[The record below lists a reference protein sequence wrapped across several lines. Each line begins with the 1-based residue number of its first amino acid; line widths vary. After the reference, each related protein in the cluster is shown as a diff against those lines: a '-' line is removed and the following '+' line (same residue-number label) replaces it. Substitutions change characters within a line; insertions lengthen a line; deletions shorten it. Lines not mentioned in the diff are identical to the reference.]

1 MKERILEFLKE
12 ENKTAFQFAVEIG
25 VQPSSVSH
33 ILSGRNNPSLD
44 FVIKM
49 LSRYNNLSPEWLLFG
64 KGEMYKEKITNDL
77 SHGNNSY
84 NSERDVINEKNNLNV
99 RSESKEYATNESKK
113 IDYSNRDISNKKIN
127 KPAHRIIIFYDDN
140 TFDEYFSE

>member
-44 FVIKM
+44 FVMKM
-49 LSRYNNLSPEWLLFG
+49 LSKYGDLSPEWLLFG
-64 KGEMYKEKITNDL
+64 KGDMYKENKIYDL
-77 SHGNNSY
+77 FSVENY
-84 NSERDVINEKNNLNV
+84 ASEKIAMDEKKNINNEKNEKAEV
-99 RSESKEYATNESKK
+99 INESKK
-113 IDYSNRDISNKKIN
+113 VDNSSSHPCIKEIK
-127 KPAHRIIIFYDDN
+127 KPARRIIIFYDDN

>member
-49 LSRYNNLSPEWLLFG
+49 LSRYTDLSPEWLLFG
-64 KGEMYKEKITNDL
+64 KGEMYKEKIMNNL
-77 SHGNNSY
+77 FPGNNSY
-84 NSERDVINEKNNLNV
+84 TSEKAAINEKTDINAAEEN
-99 RSESKEYATNESKK
+99 KEYTINESKI
-113 IDYSNRDISNKKIN
+113 IDDLNRNISNKKIK
-127 KPAHRIIIFYDDN
+127 KPAQRIIIFYDDN
-140 TFDEYFSE
+140 TFNEYFSE